1 MVRRVVTGV
10 SASGKPVIVSDGEPP
25 VTRQYTHTPGFARSL
40 VWNTAAP
47 ATPSADPTQ
56 TLKSYVP
63 APGETIALTVTF
75 PPGSVYADPGWDP
88 VAAGAEQLEN
98 TPGLAELFEPDNPG
112 MHTTPTVDYGV
123 VLSGEIV
130 LDLDGGETA
139 ILGPGDLVVQNGTRH
154 AWRNNGAEPATLFF
168 VLIGAA
174 GTA

>member
-10 SASGKPVIVSDGEPP
+10 SSSGKPVIVSDGEPP
-25 VTRQYTHTPGFARSL
+25 RTRHYTHTPGFARSL

-47 ATPSADPTQ
+47 AVPSADPTDSLQ
-56 TLKSYVP
+56 SFVP

-75 PPGSVYADPGWDP
+75 PPASVYADPSWDP
-88 VAAGAEQLEN
+88 AAAGAEQLAA
-98 TPGLAELFEPDNPG
+98 TPGLAELFEPDAPG

-130 LDLDGGETA
+130 LDLDGGEIA
-139 ILGPGDLVVQNGTRH
+139 VLRPGDLVVQNGTRH
-154 AWRNNGAEPATLFF
+154 AWRNNGTEPATMFF
-168 VLIGAA
+168 VLIGAD

>member
-10 SASGKPVIVSDGEPP
+10 DASGRAVIVSDGEPP
-25 VTRQYTHTPGFARSL
+25 VTRRYTHTPGFARSL

-47 ATPSADPTQ
+47 AAPEQDPTES
-56 TLKSYVP
+56 LKSYVP

-130 LDLDGGETA
+130 LDLDDGETA
-139 ILGPGDLVVQNGTRH
+139 LLHPGDLVVQNGTRH
-154 AWRNNGAEPATLFF
+154 AWRNPGTEPATLFF
-168 VLIGAA
+168 VLMGSGSPA
-174 GTA
+174 